1 MKEQREFNGE
11 KIVFSI
17 NGSETPGLSHAKKKK
32 KSEKGRMKKEGRKNK
47 ESRHRPFTEINS
59 KWIIAL
65 NVKYKTVKL

>member
-1 MKEQREFNGE
+1 MVLKHLDFQM
-11 KIVFSI
+11 
-17 NGSETPGLSHAKKKK
+17 KKKK

>member
-32 KSEKGRMKKEGRKNK
+32 KVKKEERRKKEG
-47 ESRHRPFTEINS
+47 
-59 KWIIAL
+59 
-65 NVKYKTVKL
+65 KTRNLDADLSQK

>member
-11 KIVFSI
+11 GTVFSI

-32 KSEKGRMKKEGRKNK
+32 SEKGKKKKEGRKNK

-65 NVKYKTVKL
+65 DVKYKTVKL

>member
-11 KIVFSI
+11 RRVFSI
-17 NGSETPGLSHAKKKK
+17 NGSETPGLSYAKK
-32 KSEKGRMKKEGRKNK
+32 KSEKGRKKKEGRKNK

-59 KWIIAL
+59 KRIIAL